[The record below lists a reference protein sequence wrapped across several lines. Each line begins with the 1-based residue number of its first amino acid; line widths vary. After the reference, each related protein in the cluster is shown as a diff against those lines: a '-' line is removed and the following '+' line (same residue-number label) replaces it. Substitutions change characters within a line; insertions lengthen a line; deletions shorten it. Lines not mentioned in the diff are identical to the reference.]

1 MQATEIALRQEI
13 RQMLNEAGIN
23 KNTLKDMAKEVMTE
37 CVKKAVT
44 QAFHEK
50 NIDTIVEK
58 RANSVLNNASTE
70 IVRQEIRR
78 QVSSIFSNI
87 SVDIRIH
94 DEKNNTEYS
103 TRTF

>member
-1 MQATEIALRQEI
+1 MQAAEIALRQEI

-37 CVKKAVT
+37 CMEKAIA

-50 NIDTIVEK
+50 DIPKMLERRTEN
-58 RANSVLNNASTE
+58 VLNNASTE
-70 IVRQEIRR
+70 IVRQEIRK
-78 QVSSIFSNI
+78 QISCIFHNI

-103 TRTF
+103 TRT